1 MKAREMQI
9 QMEEERERAQRD
21 VYFDDHAQLAGTGEQ
36 FRAVPMG
43 DHIIGN
49 TFDDGARENPRFR
62 TEREEEDE
70 DM

>member
-1 MKAREMQI
+1 MKAREIQI
-9 QMEEERERAQRD
+9 QMEEERERTQRG
-21 VYFDDHAQLAGTGEQ
+21 VYFEDHEDLHGNEQ

-43 DHIIGN
+43 DHIVG
-49 TFDDGARENPRFR
+49 TSFDDSARENPRFR